1 MTHLDAIYLFVK
13 MINLER
19 NKKRTNEKENVG
31 TFRLPELDLL
41 ADPKNDTD
49 IAVSRDF
56 LEKRAHRLED
66 VLAEYG
72 INGKIVNV
80 RPGPVVTLFEFEL
93 ALDDVVDL
101 ADDIARSM
109 EVPAVRVASVP
120 VIDIEMPNNKRA
132 DICLKEML
140 VCDEFQKSGKPL
152 LIALGK
158 DIGGKPAFTDLAE
171 MSGLLIA
178 GTTGSGK
185 SVALHAMIL
194 SLVYRLTPEQVRL
207 ILIDPKMLEFS
218 AYDGIPHLLIPV
230 INDPEKA
237 LLALNWVVRETDQR
251 SVQISELGVCD
262 IDEYNKKV
270 SKPLPHIVVI
280 VDEMAD
286 LMLTNGKKIE
296 VAFQHIAQKA
306 KAVGIHLVMATQRPS
321 ADVITDTI
329 KANFPERISFRF
341 VSKTDSIAFLGE
353 QGAEQLLGRGDM
365 LYMAQEQRSSRLH
378 GTFVSDAE
386 VEAVAEYLR
395 SQKEPEYEQSVM
407 EEAL

>member
-1 MTHLDAIYLFVK
+1 M
-13 MINLER
+13 
-19 NKKRTNEKENVG
+19 
-31 TFRLPELDLL
+31 
-41 ADPKNDTD
+41 
-49 IAVSRDF
+49 
-56 LEKRAHRLED
+56 
-66 VLAEYG
+66 
-72 INGKIVNV
+72 
-80 RPGPVVTLFEFEL
+80 
-93 ALDDVVDL
+93 
-101 ADDIARSM
+101 
-109 EVPAVRVASVP
+109 
-120 VIDIEMPNNKRA
+120 
-132 DICLKEML
+132 KEML

-386 VEAVAEYLR
+386 VEAVTEYLR